1 MRTLPQESLERLG
14 TGRCGRIRGRSSG
27 AIRGDETGDHDG
39 EIEEAGDVLERGY
52 QSNVTVDREDAS
64 IAHATQGDHAEVE
77 ECATLPEGD
86 GLIEGVGDDVIEE
99 PIELGEGDRDDQI
112 TDDCLRDD
120 TAGYFCDGAKAA
132 KQTP

>member
-77 ECATLPEGD
+77 EGGTLAKGD
-86 GLIEGVGDDVIEE
+86 SLVERIGDEVVED
-99 PIELGEGDRDDQI
+99 PIELGEGDGDEEIADD
-112 TDDCLRDD
+112 
-120 TAGYFCDGAKAA
+120 GF
-132 KQTP
+132 